1 VIYISPPYLP
11 HGDFKDSVL
20 AEQKSIK
27 FENLSLIAIVLL
39 LVNNKKIN
47 GK

>member
-20 AEQKSIK
+20 AEQKSINELK
-27 FENLSLIAIVLL
+27 MLKKGPLL
-39 LVNNKKIN
+39 
-47 GK
+47 